1 MVTAILITH
10 GLLGGEL
17 IRAAESILGK
27 QEGLSAL
34 SNRDVSLESLG
45 ERVRAVVG
53 TGEDPVYLFVDLL
66 GGSCCHAALLL
77 AKRDARIRVIAGIN
91 LPMLLEFLH
100 YRDRVGEAEL
110 EARILQRGRDGI
122 RRL

>member
-17 IRAAESILGK
+17 IRAAESILGT

-34 SNRDVSLESLG
+34 SNRDVSLESLE
-45 ERVRAVVG
+45 ERVRGVMGA
-53 TGEDPVYLFVDLL
+53 GEDPVYLFVDLL

-77 AKRDARIRVIAGIN
+77 AKKDPRIRVIAGVN

-100 YRDRVGEAEL
+100 YRGKVGEAEL
-110 EARILQRGRDGI
+110 EARILQRGREGI

>member
-17 IRAAESILGK
+17 IRAAETILGK
-27 QEGLSAL
+27 QEGLAAL
-34 SNRDVSLESLG
+34 SNREVSLESLE

-53 TGEDPVYLFVDLL
+53 AGEDPVYLFVDVL

-77 AKRDARIRVIAGIN
+77 AKRDPRIRVIAGVN

-100 YRDRVGEAEL
+100 HRGRVGEAEL
-110 EARILQRGRDGI
+110 EARILQRGREGI